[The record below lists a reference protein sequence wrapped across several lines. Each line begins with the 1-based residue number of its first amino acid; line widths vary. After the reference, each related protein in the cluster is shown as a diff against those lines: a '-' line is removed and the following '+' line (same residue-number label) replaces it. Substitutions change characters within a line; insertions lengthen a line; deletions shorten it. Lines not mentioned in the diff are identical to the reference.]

1 MFWNEKMETMSRDE
15 LMTLQEERLKKT
27 VKYCYERVPFYKKKF
42 DEIGLEPGDI
52 KTLSD
57 LAKVPFTVKNDLRDN
72 YPDGLQAADNKDI
85 VRYHASSGTTG
96 KPIVAMH
103 TKEDIEMWSECGAR
117 CLAMF
122 GVTKEDKV
130 QVSYGYSLFT
140 GGLGLHDGASKMGCA
155 VLPTS
160 SGNTQK
166 QIMLMTDIG
175 MTVLGCTPSY
185 ALYISEVLMDKG
197 YTPDQIPLK
206 HGVFGA
212 EPWTDEMRQTLE
224 ERLGIEAHDIYG
236 LTEICGPGVGGDCE
250 YHDGIH
256 IWEDNFI
263 MEVINPKTG
272 EVLPP
277 GSMGEIVFTTINKT
291 GMPVLRYRTRDLSK
305 ITIDKCQ
312 CGRTMAR
319 MGKIVGRSDDMMIIR
334 GVNVFPSQVESVLIN
349 LNKTAPF
356 FHMVVDR
363 QGTLDTV
370 EIQVEVTETTDD
382 IKGLEKVRDE
392 IAAEIKSVIGINAK
406 ITLVEPKSLPRSQ
419 GKNQLVTD
427 KRTQVTY

>member
-27 VKYCYERVPFYKKKF
+27 VQYCYENVPFYKRKF
-42 DEIGLEPGDI
+42 DEIGLLPGDI
-52 KTLSD
+52 KTLQD
-57 LAKVPFTVKNDLRDN
+57 LAKVPFTVKTDLRDE
-72 YPDGLQAADNKDI
+72 YPDGLQAAPNKDI

-103 TKEDIEMWSECGAR
+103 TRHDIEMWADCVAR
-117 CLAMF
+117 CLTMY
-122 GVTKEDKV
+122 GITDEDKV

-140 GGLGLHDGASKMGCA
+140 GGLGLHDGASMVGCN
-155 VLPTS
+155 VLPMS

-166 QIMLMTDIG
+166 QIMLMLDLG
-175 MTVLGCTPSY
+175 MTAIGCTPSY
-185 ALYISEVLMDKG
+185 ALYLSEVLMEQG

-206 HGVFGA
+206 HGIFGA
-212 EPWTDEMRQTLE
+212 EPWTAEMRDTLE
-224 ERLGIEAHDIYG
+224 ERLGIQAHDIYG

-250 YHDGIH
+250 YHKGIH

-263 MEVINPKTG
+263 VEVINPKTG

-291 GMPVLRYRTRDLSK
+291 GMPVLRYRTRDLSR
-305 ITIDKCQ
+305 IMTEKCE

-319 MGKIVGRSDDMMIIR
+319 MDKIVGRSDDMMIIR
-334 GVNVFPSQVESVLIN
+334 GVNVFPSQIESVLIN
-349 LNKTAPF
+349 LGKTSPF

-363 QGTLDTV
+363 QGTLDTL
-370 EIQVEVTETTDD
+370 EIQIEVNETTDD
-382 IKGLEKVRDE
+382 IKGLEKIRDE
-392 IAAEIKSVIGINAK
+392 VTAEIKSVVGIAAK
-406 ITLVEPKSLPRSQ
+406 VTLVEPKSIPRSQ
-419 GKNQLVTD
+419 GKNKLVTD

>member
-197 YTPDQIPLK
+197 YTPEQIPLK

-212 EPWTDEMRQTLE
+212 EPWTDEMRKTLE

-370 EIQVEVTETTDD
+370 EIQVEINETTDD

>member
-27 VKYCYERVPFYKKKF
+27 VKYCYERVPFYKQKF

-57 LAKVPFTVKNDLRDN
+57 LAKVPFTVKTDLRDQ

-103 TKEDIEMWSECGAR
+103 TAEDIDMWADCVAR
-117 CLAMF
+117 CLTMY

-140 GGLGLHDGASKMGCA
+140 GGLGLHDGATKVGCG

-166 QIMLMTDIG
+166 QIMLMMDIG
-175 MTVLGCTPSY
+175 MTALGCTPSY
-185 ALYISEVLMDKG
+185 ALYLSEVMMDMG

-206 HGVFGA
+206 HGMFGA

-224 ERLGIEAHDIYG
+224 ERLGIQAHDIYG

-250 YHDGIH
+250 YHNGIH

-263 MEVINPKTG
+263 VEVINPKTG

-291 GMPVLRYRTRDLSK
+291 GMPVLRYRTRDLSR
-305 ITIDKCQ
+305 IMTDKCE

-319 MGKIVGRSDDMMIIR
+319 MDKIVGRSDDMMIIR

-370 EIQVEVTETTDD
+370 EIQVEVNETTDD
-382 IKGLEKVRDE
+382 IKGLEKLRDE
-392 IAAEIKSVIGINAK
+392 ISAEIKSVVGINAK

-419 GKNQLVTD
+419 GKNKLVTD